1 MRKPFRNA
9 ILVLL
14 SILLLCSAGLDSIAD
29 EVIFG
34 DADGDGE
41 LTAQDASCISRH
53 LNRFRMMDAAGM
65 SRADFDG
72 DGEITERDATMILSS
87 SMAAEFAVPVTKSFS
102 MLLTSDIA
110 GNAWDPKAAVNT
122 ASVTAINTATCIRD
136 LREADPYLLLF
147 DVGGSIFGSSIADDY
162 ADRIDRTRGP
172 ITSLFVQLK
181 YNAVLLGD
189 EAFSYSSSA
198 VRREVNA
205 LQNKHISVLGANFLI
220 SEPTVFDTPDT
231 LWNGLVPYVV
241 LEVPQSDE
249 NAEPMR
255 VAVIGMT
262 DPYLADAYPEDEIS
276 PQDLIMT
283 YAKLRKELRNLADYT
298 VLLYHGNTE
307 TDAQDGSV
315 YSLRDLLKKTDFI
328 DLVVASHGG
337 VGSVR
342 SEKNS
347 TGTEIPIVSLAG
359 GAETVTK
366 ISVSLREKGRP
377 AILVDEINTSETE
390 PDDTFIYTVRP
401 YVSPMSAVM
410 DAAVTYLGHSLEPF
424 DEHAWHMTDAI
435 QLTHEMQ
442 LFAAHDWLDYNDVDL
457 PNEMISIAYPYLPIG
472 GLKEGLLKYRDLYVL
487 DTGTPHYSI
496 MIMRGAEL
504 RAWLKSYAETVTQQ
518 DTVYSLYG
526 LSYLLNTLNPEAPLG
541 YLEYASGRSVDDDD
555 LFTVILAERTEGEL
569 NMRQFIDEEWMPYQD
584 RIIEGFTLPKPYEV
598 ETIDH
603 DPVVDALVA
612 YLETVRTLE
621 LEHLYNWIII

>member
-29 EVIFG
+29 EVVFG

-72 DGEITERDATMILSS
+72 DGEITERDATLILSS

-110 GNAWDPKAAVNT
+110 GNAWDPKATVNT

-136 LREADPYLLLF
+136 LREADPQLLLF

-172 ITSLFVQLK
+172 ITSLFIQLK

-205 LQNKHISVLGANFLI
+205 LQNKHISVLGANFVI

-328 DLVVASHGG
+328 DLVVASHGS

-410 DAAVTYLGHSLEPF
+410 DAAVTYLAHSLEPF

-612 YLETVRTLE
+612 YLETERTLE

>member
-1 MRKPFRNA
+1 M
-9 ILVLL
+9 
-14 SILLLCSAGLDSIAD
+14 
-29 EVIFG
+29 
-34 DADGDGE
+34 
-41 LTAQDASCISRH
+41 
-53 LNRFRMMDAAGM
+53 
-65 SRADFDG
+65 
-72 DGEITERDATMILSS
+72 
-87 SMAAEFAVPVTKSFS
+87 
-102 MLLTSDIA
+102 
-110 GNAWDPKAAVNT
+110 
-122 ASVTAINTATCIRD
+122 
-136 LREADPYLLLF
+136 
-147 DVGGSIFGSSIADDY
+147 
-162 ADRIDRTRGP
+162 
-172 ITSLFVQLK
+172 
-181 YNAVLLGD
+181 
-189 EAFSYSSSA
+189 
-198 VRREVNA
+198 
-205 LQNKHISVLGANFLI
+205 
-220 SEPTVFDTPDT
+220 
-231 LWNGLVPYVV
+231 
-241 LEVPQSDE
+241 
-249 NAEPMR
+249 
-255 VAVIGMT
+255 
-262 DPYLADAYPEDEIS
+262 
-276 PQDLIMT
+276 
-283 YAKLRKELRNLADYT
+283 
-298 VLLYHGNTE
+298 
-307 TDAQDGSV
+307 
-315 YSLRDLLKKTDFI
+315 
-328 DLVVASHGG
+328 
-337 VGSVR
+337 
-342 SEKNS
+342 
-347 TGTEIPIVSLAG
+347 
-359 GAETVTK
+359 
-366 ISVSLREKGRP
+366 SLREKGRP

>member
-53 LNRFRMMDAAGM
+53 LNRFRMMDATGM

-72 DGEITERDATMILSS
+72 DGEITERDATLILSS

>member
-1 MRKPFRNA
+1 MKKSLRNT

-14 SILLLCSAGLDSIAD
+14 SVLLLFSAGLESVAD

-41 LTAQDASCISRH
+41 LSAQDASCISRH
-53 LNRFRMMDAAGM
+53 LNRFRMMDAAAM

-72 DGEITERDATMILSS
+72 DGEVTERDATMILSS
-87 SMAAEFAVPVTKSFS
+87 SMSAEFAVPVTKSFS
-102 MLLTSDIA
+102 MLLTSGIKGD
-110 GNAWDPKAAVNT
+110 AWDPKATANN

-136 LREADPYLLLF
+136 LREADPDLLLF

-162 ADRIDRTRGP
+162 ADRVDRSRGP
-172 ITSLFVQLK
+172 ITSLFIQLK
-181 YNAVLLGD
+181 YNAVIFGE
-189 EAFSYSSSA
+189 EAFSYSSRT

-205 LQNKHISVLGANFLI
+205 LQSKQISVLGANLQN
-220 SEPTVFDTPDT
+220 SDPTIFDTPDT

-241 LEVPQSDE
+241 LDVPQGDSL
-249 NAEPMR
+249 AEPMR
-255 VAVIGMT
+255 VAVVGMT
-262 DPYLADAYPEDEIS
+262 DPYLADPYPEDEIS

-283 YAKLRKELRNLADYT
+283 YARLRKELRNIADYT
-298 VLLYHGNTE
+298 VLLYHGSSE
-307 TDAQDGSV
+307 TDAQDGSA
-315 YSLRDLLKKTDFI
+315 YSLRDLLKKTDCI
-328 DLVVASHGG
+328 DLVVTSHSG

-342 SEKNS
+342 SEKNAN
-347 TGTEIPIVSLAG
+347 GVEIPIVSLAG
-359 GAETVTK
+359 GADSVTK
-366 ISVSLREKGRP
+366 ISVSLRENGRP
-377 AILVDEINTSETE
+377 AVLVDEIDASETE
-390 PDDTFIYTVRP
+390 PDDAFKSTVRP
-401 YVSPMSAVM
+401 YVSPISAVM
-410 DAAVTYLGHSLEPF
+410 DAAITYLGQNLEPF
-424 DEHAWHMTDAI
+424 DGSAWHMTDAI

-442 LFAAHDWLDYNDVDL
+442 LFAAKDWLDYNDVDL
-457 PNEMISIAYPYLPIG
+457 PNELVSIAYPYIPIG

-496 MIMRGAEL
+496 MILRGAEL
-504 RAWLKSYAETVTQQ
+504 RAWLKSYAGTVAQM

-569 NMRQFIDEEWMPYQD
+569 NMRRFIDEEWMPYED
-584 RIIEGFTLPKPYEV
+584 RLIEGFTLPKPYEV

-612 YLETVRTLE
+612 YLESIQILKFD
-621 LEHLYNWIII
+621 HLFDWIII

>member
-1 MRKPFRNA
+1 MRKPLRNA

-14 SILLLCSAGLDSIAD
+14 SILLICSAGLESFAD

-34 DADGDGE
+34 DADGNGE

-53 LNRFRMMDAAGM
+53 LNRFRMMDAAAM

-72 DGEITERDATMILSS
+72 DGEITERDATLILSS

-110 GNAWDPKAAVNT
+110 GNAWDPKASVNES
-122 ASVTAINTATCIRD
+122 SVTAINTATCIRD
-136 LREADPYLLLF
+136 LREADPDLLLF

-162 ADRIDRTRGP
+162 AERIDRGRGP
-172 ITSLFVQLK
+172 ITSLFIQLK
-181 YNAVLLGD
+181 YDAVLLGE
-189 EAFSYSSSA
+189 EAFSYSSRT

-205 LQNKHISVLGANFLI
+205 LQGKHIPVLGANLLTG
-220 SEPTVFDTPDT
+220 EPTVFDAPDT

-241 LEVPQSDE
+241 LEVPQGDILK
-249 NAEPMR
+249 EPMR

-262 DPYLADAYPEDEIS
+262 DPYLADAYPQDEIS

-283 YAKLRKELRNLADYT
+283 YARLRKELRNTADYT
-298 VLLYHGNTE
+298 VLLYHGSTE

-342 SEKNS
+342 SEKNA
-347 TGTEIPIVSLAG
+347 TGEEIPIVSLAG

-366 ISVSLREKGRP
+366 ISVSLRDNGRP
-377 AILVDEINTSETE
+377 AVLVNEIDASETE
-390 PDDTFIYTVRP
+390 PDDTFRNTVRP

-410 DAAVTYLGHSLEPF
+410 DAAITQLGQNLEPF
-424 DEHAWHMTDAI
+424 DAHAWHMTDAI

-442 LFAAHDWLDYNDVDL
+442 LFAARDWLDYNDVDL

-487 DTGTPHYSI
+487 DTGTPHYSM
-496 MIMRGAEL
+496 MILRGAEL
-504 RAWLKSYAETVTQQ
+504 RAWLKSYAGTVAGE

-569 NMRQFIDEEWMPYQD
+569 NMRRFIDEEWMPYED

-603 DPVVDALVA
+603 DPVIDALVA
-612 YLETVRTLE
+612 YLETVQTLK
-621 LEHLYNWIII
+621 LDHLYDWIII